1 MTSKNYRVTLAKAQQ
16 HLRSDE
22 KVLAKILHQPVIYL
36 VLHTLERSLFRII
49 PMQFGLIGSITVG
62 LLVISV
68 AYFYGYQIN
77 SLTILGSVFVL
88 GFVVGLVYEY
98 VRTLISTSK

>member
-1 MTSKNYRVTLAKAQQ
+1 MTSKNYRTTLAKAQH
-16 HLRSDE
+16 HLRADE
-22 KVLAKILHQPVIYL
+22 KLLAKIIHQPVIYL
-36 VLHTLERSLFRII
+36 ILNTLERSLFRII
-49 PMQFGLIGSITVG
+49 PMQFGLISSIVVG
-62 LLVISV
+62 LLIISV

-98 VRTLISTSK
+98 VRTLVSPSK